1 MGLTTWKN
9 SPDGRILKS
18 DVLVAKN
25 YSQEKEIRRLERA
38 VSGYF
43 DYIED
48 LVENENTFTMQQLA
62 ASVNEFL
69 NFRKYKILQGKGK
82 VSKVAAE
89 ILIRGLRS

>member
-1 MGLTTWKN
+1 
-9 SPDGRILKS
+9 
-18 DVLVAKN
+18 
-25 YSQEKEIRRLERA
+25 
-38 VSGYF
+38 
-43 DYIED
+43 

-89 ILIRGLRS
+89 ILMRRVAELRGAKLAKTEKI